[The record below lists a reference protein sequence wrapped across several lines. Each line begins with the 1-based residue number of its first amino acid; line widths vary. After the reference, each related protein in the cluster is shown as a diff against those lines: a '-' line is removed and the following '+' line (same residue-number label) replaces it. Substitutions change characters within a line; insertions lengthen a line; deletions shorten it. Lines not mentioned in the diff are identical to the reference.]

1 MEQENGGQKFQHHKW
16 CFQRHSNVD
25 VPPLD
30 MVDDIVTASKCG
42 TTTIALK
49 NCASLH
55 IGKKSKNH
63 ECHKVEVHNEEIT
76 KF

>member
-1 MEQENGGQKFQHHKW
+1 
-16 CFQRHSNVD
+16 
-25 VPPLD
+25 